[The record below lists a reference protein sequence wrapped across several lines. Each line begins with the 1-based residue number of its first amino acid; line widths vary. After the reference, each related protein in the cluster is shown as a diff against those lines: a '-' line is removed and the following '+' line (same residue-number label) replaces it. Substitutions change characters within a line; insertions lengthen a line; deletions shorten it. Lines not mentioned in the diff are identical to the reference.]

1 MVAEEADLVV
11 ENRRLR
17 EEVEALRSALRHG
30 QTLPLSSEQIYESI
44 FRLSPSIITVTRFED
59 GTYYDVNEAFC
70 RVTGYPRETA
80 CSGSSLSLNLWVNPD
95 DRARVLHMLET
106 NGACSSVEIAFR
118 KGDGTI
124 MWALQSAELVTIG
137 EDRFIIAITT
147 DITDRQRAEATL
159 ARERERLSITLQSHS
174 DGVLVVDGAGCVER
188 INRAACVLVG
198 VTESGAVGRPACE
211 VLRVRD
217 SQRQELVDD
226 LVGALLSDGPSRS
239 TSPHLITGADGSE
252 RHVLLHASPIPTSAG
267 VEGAVLVLRDVTVQL
282 RMEEQLRKTARLE
295 SLGVLAGGIAHDF
308 NNVLMAIKSNVS
320 FARSMDVPR
329 DQRQEAL
336 ADVEDAVRR
345 GRDLTQQLLT
355 FSRGGA
361 PIKHDAPI
369 GDLLADV
376 TAFVLRGTS
385 VRLLLDVSPDLM
397 SVAVDRSQ
405 ISQVIENLVVNAQQ
419 AMPSGGS
426 LHISAANLDID
437 DQMGLQLPAGRY
449 VRLSFEDDGPG
460 IPAADLPR
468 VFDPFFSTK
477 PGGTGLGLSIVH
489 SVVRRHGGTVVV
501 RSNAENG
508 ACFDV
513 YLPATAHASEPLPVS
528 SEPLRG
534 AQRILLMDDDPNVR
548 RAMQRALA
556 LMGYRV
562 DVAADGQEAVSAYE
576 RALAGPSP
584 YALAILDLTVVGGTG
599 GKEAARRLRLIDPQA
614 VIVVSSGYSDEGI
627 MADPQAHGFN
637 ACLPK
642 PYDESELALV
652 LGRVFPGHCPG
663 SDLPG

>member
-1 MVAEEADLVV
+1 VVAEESDVV
-11 ENRRLR
+11 AENRRLR
-17 EEVEALRSALRHG
+17 DEVEALRSALRHG
-30 QTLPLSSEQIYESI
+30 QAMPLSSEQIYESI

-70 RVTGYPRETA
+70 RATGYSRDGA
-80 CSGSSLSLNLWVNPD
+80 CTGSSLSLNLWVNPE
-95 DRARVLHMLET
+95 DREKVKRLLET
-106 NGACSSVEIAFR
+106 EGACSNVEIAFR

-124 MWALQSAELVTIG
+124 MYALQSAELVTIG
-137 EDRFIIAITT
+137 ADRFIIAITT
-147 DITDRQRAEATL
+147 DITDRRRAEATL

-188 INRAACVLVG
+188 MNRAACVLVG
-198 VTESGAVGRPACE
+198 VSESGALGRPVREA
-211 VLRVRD
+211 LRVRD
-217 SQRQELVDD
+217 PERQPVDD
-226 LVGALLSDGPSRS
+226 VVGALLSGGPSLS
-239 TSPHLITGADGSE
+239 SSPHVLTCADGSE
-252 RHVLLHASPIPTSAG
+252 RQVLLHASPIPTSAG

-320 FARSMDVPR
+320 FARSTDIPR
-329 DQRQEAL
+329 NERQEAL

-361 PIKHDAPI
+361 PIKHDAPM

-385 VRLLLDVSPDLM
+385 VRLSLDVSSDLM

-419 AMPSGGS
+419 AMPDGGV
-426 LHISAANLDID
+426 LRITACNFDVD
-437 DQMGLQLPAGRY
+437 ERMGLQLTAGRY

-460 IPAADLPR
+460 IAPADLPR

-489 SVVRRHGGTVVV
+489 SVVRRHGGTVVA
-501 RSNAENG
+501 RSTANSG

-513 YLPATAHASEPLPVS
+513 YLPATVRTSDAPPVS

-534 AQRILLMDDDPNVR
+534 TERILLMDDDPNVR
-548 RAMQRALA
+548 RAMQRALS

-562 DVAADGQEAVSAYE
+562 DVVVDGREAVTAYE
-576 RALAGPSP
+576 RALVGPSP

-599 GKEAARRLRLIDPQA
+599 GKEAAQRMRRIDPRA

-627 MADPQAHGFN
+627 LADPCAHGFD

-652 LGRVFPGHCPG
+652 LRRVFSGRCTEPE
-663 SDLPG
+663 LPG

>member
-1 MVAEEADLVV
+1 MAEQADLVA

-17 EEVEALRSALRHG
+17 EEVDALRSALRHG
-30 QTLPLSSEQIYESI
+30 QALPLSSEQIYESI

-70 RVTGYPRETA
+70 RATGYSRDVA
-80 CSGSSLSLNLWVNPD
+80 CRGTSLSLNLWVNPD
-95 DRARVLHMLET
+95 DRENVKHLLAT
-106 NGACSSVEIAFR
+106 DGACSNVEIAFR
-118 KGDGTI
+118 KGDGTT
-124 MWALQSAELVTIG
+124 MYALQSAELVTIG
-137 EDRFIIAITT
+137 VDRFIIAITT
-147 DITDRQRAEATL
+147 DITDRRRAEATL

-188 INRAACVLVG
+188 MNRAACSLVG
-198 VTESGAVGRPACE
+198 ASESGALGRPAGE

-217 SQRQELVDD
+217 PERPEPVDD
-226 LVGALLSDGPSRS
+226 VVGALLSGVSNLPS
-239 TSPHLITGADGSE
+239 SPLVLTCADGSE

-282 RMEEQLRKTARLE
+282 RTEEQLRKTARLE

-308 NNVLMAIKSNVS
+308 NNVLMAIKSNVA

-329 DQRQEAL
+329 NERQEAL

-361 PIKHDAPI
+361 PIKHDAPM

-385 VRLLLDVSPDLM
+385 VRISLDVSPDIM

-419 AMPSGGS
+419 AMPDGGVLRITAS
-426 LHISAANLDID
+426 NFDVD
-437 DQMGLQLPAGRY
+437 DRMGLQLPAGRY

-460 IPAADLPR
+460 IAAADLPR

-501 RSNAENG
+501 RSIANGG

-513 YLPATAHASEPLPVS
+513 YLPATVQTFEQPRVS
-528 SEPLRG
+528 SGPFRG
-534 AQRILLMDDDPNVR
+534 SERILLMDDDPNVR
-548 RAMQRALA
+548 RAMQRALS

-562 DVAADGQEAVSAYE
+562 DVVVDGREAVTAYE
-576 RALAGPSP
+576 RALVGPSP

-599 GKEAARRLRLIDPQA
+599 GKEAAQKLRRIDPQA

-627 MADPQAHGFN
+627 LADPRAHGFD

-652 LGRVFPGHCPG
+652 LRRAFSGRSPGPG
-663 SDLPG
+663 LPG

>member
-1 MVAEEADLVV
+1 MVVEESDVV
-11 ENRRLR
+11 AENRRLR
-17 EEVEALRSALRHG
+17 DEVEALRSALRHG
-30 QTLPLSSEQIYESI
+30 QAMPLSSEQIYESI

-70 RVTGYPRETA
+70 RATGYSRDRA
-80 CSGSSLSLNLWVNPD
+80 CRGSSLSLNLWVNPD
-95 DRARVLHMLET
+95 DREKVKRLLET
-106 NGACSSVEIAFR
+106 DGACSSVEIAFR
-118 KGDGTI
+118 KRDGTT
-124 MWALQSAELVTIG
+124 MHALQSAELVTIG
-137 EDRFIIAITT
+137 ADRFIIAITT
-147 DITDRQRAEATL
+147 DITDRRRAEATL

-188 INRAACVLVG
+188 MNRAACALVG
-198 VTESGAVGRPACE
+198 VSESDALGRPARE

-217 SQRQELVDD
+217 PERQPADD
-226 LVGALLSDGPSRS
+226 VVGALLSRGPSLS
-239 TSPHLITGADGSE
+239 SSPHVLTCADGSE
-252 RHVLLHASPIPTSAG
+252 RQVLLHASPIPTSAG

-320 FARSMDVPR
+320 FARSTDVPR
-329 DQRQEAL
+329 NERQEAL

-361 PIKHDAPI
+361 PIKHDAPM

-385 VRLLLDVSPDLM
+385 VRLSLDVCSDLT

-419 AMPSGGS
+419 AMPDGGVLRITAS
-426 LHISAANLDID
+426 NVDVD
-437 DQMGLQLPAGRY
+437 ERMGLQLPAGRY

-460 IPAADLPR
+460 IAPADLPR

-489 SVVRRHGGTVVV
+489 SVIRRHGGTVVA
-501 RSNAENG
+501 RSTANSG

-513 YLPATAHASEPLPVS
+513 YLPATVRTSGAPPVS

-534 AQRILLMDDDPNVR
+534 TERILLMDDDPNVR
-548 RAMQRALA
+548 RAMQRALS

-562 DVAADGQEAVSAYE
+562 DVVVDGREAATAYE
-576 RALAGPSP
+576 RALVGPSP

-599 GKEAARRLRLIDPQA
+599 GKEAAQRLRRIDPRA

-627 MADPQAHGFN
+627 LADPCAHGFD

-652 LGRVFPGHCPG
+652 LRRVFAGRCTEPESPG
-663 SDLPG
+663 